1 MSRHQVVGIRPH
13 SKPPPSEVLARPFIT
28 FTRLEASGGVVLV
41 IAALVALV
49 WANSPYAAQYFDL
62 WATKLTI
69 GIGDLA
75 LSKPLIKWINDGL
88 MAIFFFVVGMEIK
101 REVMVG
107 ELSSV
112 RQAALPVIAAVGG
125 SALPA
130 AIYFA
135 ATRGTDAS
143 TGWGI
148 PMATDIAFALG
159 ALALLGSAIPIGL
172 KVFLTALAIVDDI
185 ASVLVIAVFYSSD
198 VDQLALLAA
207 ASILAALIVANALG
221 TRRPLVYAILGILLW
236 LAFVQSGIHATIAGV
251 LLAMTIP
258 VRARINATEFVRR
271 GRHLLDTF
279 EDTGSSGHDV
289 LTTPDQRAAVL
300 TLETACNQVETP
312 LHRMEHAL
320 HPWATFL
327 ILPVFALANAGV
339 RFQGN
344 VAAALTHPV
353 AIGVLLGLIVGKQ
366 LGITSFAYLA
376 VRTGVATLPTGV
388 TWRHIYGAAWLGGI
402 GFTMSLFI
410 AMLAFGDPIYLGVA
424 KFAIIIASVIAGVGG
439 VLVLRGA
446 SRLETASGA

>member
-1 MSRHQVVGIRPH
+1 
-13 SKPPPSEVLARPFIT
+13 
-28 FTRLEASGGVVLV
+28 
-41 IAALVALV
+41 
-49 WANSPYAAQYFDL
+49 
-62 WATKLTI
+62 
-69 GIGDLA
+69 
-75 LSKPLIKWINDGL
+75 
-88 MAIFFFVVGMEIK
+88 
-101 REVMVG
+101 
-107 ELSSV
+107 
-112 RQAALPVIAAVGG
+112 
-125 SALPA
+125 
-130 AIYFA
+130 
-135 ATRGTDAS
+135 
-143 TGWGI
+143 
-148 PMATDIAFALG
+148 MATDIAFALG
-159 ALALLGSAIPIGL
+159 ALALLGSAVPIGL

-185 ASVLVIAVFYSSD
+185 ASVLVIALFYSGD

-207 ASILAALIVANALG
+207 AVILGALIVANALG
-221 TRRPLVYAILGILLW
+221 IRRPVVYGILGILLW

-258 VRARINATEFVRR
+258 VRARIDATEFLRR
-271 GRHLLDTF
+271 GRHLLDAF
-279 EDTGSSGHDV
+279 DAGGSSGHDV
-289 LTTPDQRAAVL
+289 LTTPDQRAALL

-320 HPWATFL
+320 HPWVTFL

-344 VAAALTHPV
+344 VGAALTQPV

-376 VRTGVATLPTGV
+376 VRSGVATLPTGV

-410 AMLAFGDPIYLGVA
+410 AMLAFNDPILLGVA

-446 SRLETASGA
+446 TRPETAGAA